1 MRLVRFGGAGAESPG
16 LLDDEGRVRDLSGH
30 VGELAGETLSP
41 ESLERLRGLDR
52 SSLPL
57 VPDGVRLGVCVAGTG
72 KILCIGKNYADHA
85 AEMKSDLPPE
95 PLLFMKAT
103 SALAGPF
110 DEVCAPRRTA
120 KLDYEGELA
129 LVIGRATKYV
139 SEADALAHVAGYTI
153 MNDVSERA
161 FQNERGGQFTK
172 GKSSDG
178 FAPLGPWLVTTDE
191 IADPQALRV
200 RTWVD
205 DELRQDGNTSNMIFS
220 AAFIVSYLSEF
231 MTLYPGDVISTGTP
245 HGVAAGMTPPG
256 WVRDGQ
262 TVRVAIDGLGEIA
275 NRFTV
280 DK

>member
-1 MRLVRFGGAGAESPG
+1 MRLVRFGDKGAESPG
-16 LLDDEGRVRDLSGH
+16 LLDGEGHLRDLSGH
-30 VGELAGETLSP
+30 VGELAGEALLP
-41 ESLERLRGLDR
+41 ESLERLRTLDPA
-52 SSLPL
+52 SLPL
-57 VPDGVRLGVCVAGTG
+57 VADGTRLGTCVTGTG

-85 AEMKSDLPPE
+85 AEMKSDVPPE

-103 SALAGPF
+103 SALTGPH
-110 DEVCAPRRTA
+110 DGVCAPRSTT

-129 LVIGRATKYV
+129 MVIGHTAKYV
-139 SEADALAHVAGYTI
+139 SEADALSHVAGYTI

-205 DELRQDGNTSNMIFS
+205 DELRQDGHTSNMIFS

-245 HGVAAGMTPPG
+245 HGVAAGMSPSG

>member
-1 MRLVRFGGAGAESPG
+1 MRLVRFGGKGAESPG
-16 LLDDEGRVRDLSGH
+16 LFDSEGHVRDLSGH
-30 VGELAGETLSP
+30 VSELAGEALSP
-41 ESLERLRGLDR
+41 ENLDRLRALDPA
-52 SSLPL
+52 SLPL
-57 VPDGVRLGVCVAGTG
+57 VTDGARLGTCVAGTG

-85 AEMKSDLPPE
+85 AEMKSDVPSE

-103 SALAGPF
+103 SALTGPY
-110 DEVCAPRRTA
+110 DDVCVPRSTT

-129 LVIGRATKYV
+129 LVIGRTAKYV
-139 SEADALAHVAGYTI
+139 SEADALSHVAGYTI

-172 GKSSDG
+172 GKSGDG

-191 IADPQALRV
+191 ITDPQALHV

-205 DELRQDGNTSNMIFS
+205 DELRQDGSTSNMIFS

-245 HGVAAGMTPPG
+245 HGVAAGMIPPG

>member
-1 MRLVRFGGAGAESPG
+1 MRLVRFGDRGAEKPG
-16 LLDDEGRVRDLSGH
+16 LLDAEGHVRDLSAH
-30 VGELAGETLSP
+30 VSELAGEVLAP
-41 ESLERLRGLDR
+41 ESLERLRILDPA
-52 SSLPL
+52 SLPL
-57 VPDGVRLGVCVAGTG
+57 APEGVRLGVCTAGTG

-85 AEMKSDLPPE
+85 AEMKSDVPAE

-103 SALAGPF
+103 SALVGPC
-110 DEVCAPRRTA
+110 DGVCAPRSTT

-129 LVIGRATKYV
+129 LVIGSTAKYV
-139 SEADALAHVAGYTI
+139 SEADALSHVAGYTI

-172 GKSSDG
+172 GKSCDG

-245 HGVAAGMTPPG
+245 HGVAAGMIPPG

>member
-1 MRLVRFGGAGAESPG
+1 MRLVRFGDRGAEKPG
-16 LLDDEGRVRDLSGH
+16 LLDGEGHVRDLSAH
-30 VGELAGETLSP
+30 VGELAGEALAR
-41 ESLERLRGLDR
+41 ESLERLRSLDPA
-52 SSLPL
+52 SLPL
-57 VPDGVRLGVCVAGTG
+57 APEGVRLGACVAGTG

-85 AEMKSDLPPE
+85 AEMKSDVPPE

-103 SALAGPF
+103 SALTGPH
-110 DEVCAPRRTA
+110 DGVSVPRSTT

-129 LVIGRATKYV
+129 LVIGRTAKYV
-139 SEADALAHVAGYTI
+139 SEAAALSHVAGYTI

-172 GKSSDG
+172 GKSCDG

-205 DELRQDGNTSNMIFS
+205 DELRQDGNTANMIFS

-280 DK
+280 DT

>member
-1 MRLVRFGGAGAESPG
+1 MRLVRFGDRGAEKPG
-16 LLDDEGRVRDLSGH
+16 LLDGEGRVRDLSAH
-30 VGELAGETLSP
+30 VSDLEGATLSP
-41 ESLERLRGLDR
+41 EGLARLGTLDVAA
-52 SSLPL
+52 LPL
-57 VPDGVRLGVCVAGTG
+57 APAGVRLGVCVAGTG
-72 KILCIGKNYADHA
+72 KVLCIGKNYADHA
-85 AEMKSDLPPE
+85 AEMKSDVPKE

-103 SALAGPF
+103 SALTGPH
-110 DEVCAPRRTA
+110 DGVCAPRSTA

-129 LVIGRATKYV
+129 LVIGRKTQYV
-139 SEADALAHVAGYTI
+139 SEAEALSHVAGYAI

-161 FQNERGGQFTK
+161 FQNEHGGQFTK
-172 GKSSDG
+172 GKSADG
-178 FAPLGPWLVTTDE
+178 FAPLGPCLTTADE

-205 DELRQDGNTSNMIFS
+205 DELRQDGRTSDMIFS
-220 AAFIVSYLSEF
+220 AAFIISYLSEF

-245 HGVAAGMTPPG
+245 HGVAAGMSPPG
-256 WVRDGQ
+256 WVRHGQ

>member
-1 MRLVRFGGAGAESPG
+1 MRLVRFGDKGAESPG
-16 LLDDEGRVRDLSGH
+16 LLDGEGHLRDLSSH
-30 VGELAGETLSP
+30 VSELAGEALSP
-41 ESLERLRGLDR
+41 ENLDRLRGLDPA
-52 SSLPL
+52 SLPL
-57 VPDGVRLGVCVAGTG
+57 VADGARLGTCVAGTG

-85 AEMKSDLPPE
+85 AEMKSDVPPE

-103 SALAGPF
+103 SALTGPH
-110 DEVCAPRRTA
+110 DEVCAPRSTT

-129 LVIGRATKYV
+129 MVIGSTTKYV
-139 SEADALAHVAGYTI
+139 SEADALSYVAGYTI

-178 FAPLGPWLVTTDE
+178 FAPLGPWLVTADE
-191 IADPQALRV
+191 IANPQALRV

-205 DELRQDGNTSNMIFS
+205 DELRQDGHTSNMIFS

-245 HGVAAGMTPPG
+245 HGVAAGMSPPG

>member
-1 MRLVRFGGAGAESPG
+1 MRLVRFGSKGTENPG
-16 LLDDEGRVRDLSGH
+16 LLDGEGRVRDLSGY
-30 VGELAGETLSP
+30 VRELAGEALSP
-41 ESLERLRGLDR
+41 ENLDRLRALDPA
-52 SSLPL
+52 SLPL
-57 VPDGVRLGVCVAGTG
+57 AADGARLGTCVAGTG

-85 AEMKSDLPPE
+85 AEMKSDVPSE

-103 SALAGPF
+103 SALTGPY
-110 DEVCAPRRTA
+110 DDVCVPRSTT

-129 LVIGRATKYV
+129 LVIGRTAKYV
-139 SEADALAHVAGYTI
+139 NEADALSHVAGYTI

-205 DELRQDGNTSNMIFS
+205 DEIRQDGNTSNMIFS

-245 HGVAAGMTPPG
+245 HGVAAGMIPPG
-256 WVRDGQ
+256 WVCDGQ
-262 TVRVAIDGLGEIA
+262 TVRVAIDVLGEIA